1 MAMYYIPA
9 GETGPADRYPE
20 STLSPVFDFKKLAYI
35 Y

>member
-1 MAMYYIPA
+1 MAMYYISA
-9 GETGPADRYPE
+9 GETGPADRHAG